1 MEVAAA
7 TEELSV
13 EEVSEVAAK
22 QEESAE
28 IEAVAEV
35 ETSPETEAAPEEE
48 AAATEEAAEEVTA
61 IFVFFSNSTGLG
73 HTIQHWGIFI
83 TNLLGEKW
91 QTEAIGK
98 ETTSHKIKM
107 HLLRYIFLS

>member
-61 IFVFFSNSTGLG
+61 RIVFLKLNWAWSYYLALG
-73 HTIQHWGIFI
+73 YIYHQSSWR
-83 TNLLGEKW
+83 
-91 QTEAIGK
+91 
-98 ETTSHKIKM
+98 KM
-107 HLLRYIFLS
+107 AN